1 MIQGVLNDRNNIFLH
16 MYYAPFF
23 LGSSK
28 TFYWGYRDLNLLFT
42 RQLLARKKGVK
53 SGGVKE
59 NFDILGL
66 FLILE
71 ITPCD

>member
-1 MIQGVLNDRNNIFLH
+1 MIALSSFIGFIGVIEF
-16 MYYAPFF
+16 
-23 LGSSK
+23 S
-28 TFYWGYRDLNLLFT
+28 NLLFT

-59 NFDILGL
+59 NCDILGL

>member
-1 MIQGVLNDRNNIFLH
+1 MIALSFSE
-16 MYYAPFF
+16 FF
-23 LGSSK
+23 Y
-28 TFYWGYRDLNLLFT
+28 TFYWGYRVLNLLFT

-59 NFDILGL
+59 NCDILGL